1 MCNLLDGVGTD
12 FAHENRKVL
21 SVINFLFVFIGFICG
36 CCAAAGGFR
45 SADIIHS
52 LPWMTWEPANFT
64 VAGYTDIN
72 GTMVPE
78 YVANHLTNPEIYYSN
93 LWGTTDADKKAKIA
107 WKDYPGVPEKCADCY
122 EPMLWGLALGLIFT
136 VATMVLALTR
146 MDASRDRA
154 KCWAVMFSFLA
165 IGVNMGSLIGIWGSC
180 FKSAYDQDM
189 SPRASIGT
197 YAYVACI
204 LVANWPSFIIQ
215 LCIPVRDGDSDG
227 SAAEKQEL
235 IPDVEKGEAKPE
247 PATSPASEGSPT
259 SGSPKKKKKKK
270 KKKPDEP
277 TTPPPK

>member
-12 FAHENRKVL
+12 FAHKQRKCL
-21 SVINFLFVFIGFICG
+21 SIFNFLFVFIGFICG
-36 CCAAAGGFR
+36 CCAAAGAFR
-45 SADIIHS
+45 SADIIHA

-78 YVANHLTNPEIYYSN
+78 YVANKLTNPQIYYSN
-93 LWGTTDADKKAKIA
+93 LWGTTDENKKAKIA

-122 EPMLWGLALGLIFT
+122 EPMLWCLGLGLTCT

-146 MDASRDRA
+146 MNAANDRA
-154 KCWAVMFSFLA
+154 KCWGVIFSLLA
-165 IGVNMGSLIGIWGSC
+165 ICINMSGLIGVWGSC

-197 YAYVACI
+197 YAYVTCI

-215 LCIPVRDGDSDG
+215 LCIPANKEDDADDEE
-227 SAAEKQEL
+227 AKQPL
-235 IPDVEKGEAKPE
+235 VPDVEKGEAPTETKD
-247 PATSPASEGSPT
+247 SPSP
-259 SGSPKKKKKKK
+259 GKKKKKKK
-270 KKKPDEP
+270 KKSPTKPAEP
-277 TTPPPK
+277 AVPPSN